1 MTEEYNS
8 TRGDITIQHTI
19 WCGICS
25 TWEQAMARTR
35 ASMARIARQA
45 GWKNT
50 RKHGWLCPA
59 CSKSLQAG
67 TGVHPPHSS
76 HKVNIEH
83 MEALRDRSGHITSVS
98 PLVSFL
104 YELMRDHVPVGVVEH
119 IMTNTSTQPCTFS
132 NGWLASYAT
141 DVAKRLTGD
150 QPVDAE
156 HNDPLLGPLVVQKY
170 ILQMAKREAKASD
183 IPQEYRG
190 IVLAMGEQDLIA
202 IPKLVVEIEKVAS
215 EVTFRAVYEGSVLA
229 TYKTWD
235 NVIMA
240 GGNPRALLSLFM
252 KDVCQTLWTS
262 FNIYAL
268 EEQVWN
274 KVAEAV
280 DRMAKAAHY
289 PDGEELNR

>member
-1 MTEEYNS
+1 MKVMVLDPKGTHENNPDCPSRLVQAPDWYGK
-8 TRGDITIQHTI
+8 TGWMCIDCGFHIIQKLITVRPEH
-19 WCGICS
+19 S
-25 TWEQAMARTR
+25 P
-35 ASMARIARQA
+35 
-45 GWKNT
+45 
-50 RKHGWLCPA
+50 PA
-59 CSKSLQAG
+59 
-67 TGVHPPHSS
+67 
-76 HKVNIEH
+76 
-83 MEALRDRSGHITSVS
+83 D
-98 PLVSFL
+98 
-104 YELMRDHVPVGVVEH
+104 
-119 IMTNTSTQPCTFS
+119 
-132 NGWLASYAT
+132 
-141 DVAKRLTGD
+141 
-150 QPVDAE
+150 
-156 HNDPLLGPLVVQKY
+156 
-170 ILQMAKREAKASD
+170 
-183 IPQEYRG
+183 
-190 IVLAMGEQDLIA
+190 